1 MTETVGGQIP
11 VVPQDAASVV
21 LYKEGGNGLSI
32 LMGRR
37 PPKSRFIPDAFVF
50 PGGKVDPED
59 WQVEPTQPLEPQ
71 VEAALRA
78 TTKCTK
84 AKARALANAAIR
96 ETFEETGL
104 MLAER
109 SRRTPSAVP
118 GSWQTFEDQG
128 LAPNHQVFRC
138 IARAITPPN
147 SPIRFH
153 ARFLTA
159 SAEATTGTLR
169 ATTELLDLAWYP
181 LVEALKLPII
191 DVTEA
196 VLEEV
201 ATLANQSKLGT
212 ATAQGP
218 TLFMSYR
225 DNRLLKRRRE
235 ASRSL

>member
-1 MTETVGGQIP
+1 MTKIADDQIP
-11 VVPQDAASVV
+11 VIPQDAASVV
-21 LYKEGGNGLSI
+21 LYKENGDGLSI

-59 WQVEPTQPLEPQ
+59 WQIEPAQPLEPD

-78 TTKCTK
+78 TTKCTR

-104 MLAER
+104 MLA
-109 SRRTPSAVP
+109 SAAAGKSEIK
-118 GSWQTFEDQG
+118 GSWEAFATQD
-128 LAPNHQVFRC
+128 LAPNHQAFRC

-147 SPIRFH
+147 SRIRFH

-159 SAEATTGTLR
+159 SATETSGTLQ
-169 ATTELLDLAWYP
+169 ATPELLDLAWYP

-201 ATLANQSKLGT
+201 AVLADRGRLGT
-212 ATAQGP
+212 ASSQGP

-225 DNRLLKRRRE
+225 DNKLLKRHRD